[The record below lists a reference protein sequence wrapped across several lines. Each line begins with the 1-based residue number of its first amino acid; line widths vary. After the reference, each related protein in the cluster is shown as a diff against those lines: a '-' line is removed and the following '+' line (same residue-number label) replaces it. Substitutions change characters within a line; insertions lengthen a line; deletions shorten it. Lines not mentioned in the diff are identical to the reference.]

1 MFDFLA
7 PLISANWFTAILFL
21 LIGIAFL
28 WGGSELTV
36 RKLSPI
42 AKFFGVRE
50 IVVTILGISVMSS
63 LPEFTVSFFAN
74 LQGNPDISIGNIIGS
89 NFVTLTFV
97 TALCALIRP
106 MQIHTDIKDRE
117 SAWMILSTVIIF
129 ILARDGEL
137 GRLDGIVLILLYIPY
152 LISVINSAR
161 KSAHEDKELL
171 ANKGKDKKIALH
183 IVFAAL
189 GVLGVIAGAN
199 ITLLAGQDIG
209 TRIGITPLA
218 MGVLIFAFGTSL
230 PELSVALSATFKHK
244 AEVSIGEVYAS
255 NIFTAMFVL
264 GMCALAQPMP
274 VSTSILNFDI
284 PFLILAGS
292 VIQIFVTTGSKLQR
306 IEAIFVL
313 GMYVYFT
320 IGHFVKVPFFS

>member
-7 PLISANWFTAILFL
+7 PLVTANWFTAILFL
-21 LIGIAFL
+21 LIGIGFL
-28 WGGSELTV
+28 WSGSELAV
-36 RKLSPI
+36 RKLTPI

-50 IVVTILGISVMSS
+50 IVITILGISVMSS

-74 LQGNPDISIGNIIGS
+74 LQGNSDISIGNIIGS

-97 TALCALIRP
+97 TALCALIKP
-106 MQIHTDIKDRE
+106 MEVHTDIRNRE
-117 SAWMILSTVIIF
+117 SSWMILSTVLIF

-137 GRLDGIVLILLYIPY
+137 GRLDGIILVAMYIPY
-152 LISVINSAR
+152 IISVIKSAR
-161 KSAHEDKELL
+161 QSSHEDTELKQ
-171 ANKGKDKKIALH
+171 NKGKDKKIALH
-183 IVFAAL
+183 IMFAVF

-209 TRIGITPLA
+209 ARIGISPLA

-244 AEVSIGEVYAS
+244 AEVSIGEIYAS

-264 GMCALAQPMP
+264 GLCAIAMPMP

-284 PFLILAGS
+284 PFLILAGT
-292 VIQIFVTTGSKLQR
+292 VIQIFVTTGNKLQR
-306 IEAIFVL
+306 IEAVFIL
-313 GMYVYFT
+313 AMYIYFT
-320 IGHFVKVPFFS
+320 IGHFLKVPFFS